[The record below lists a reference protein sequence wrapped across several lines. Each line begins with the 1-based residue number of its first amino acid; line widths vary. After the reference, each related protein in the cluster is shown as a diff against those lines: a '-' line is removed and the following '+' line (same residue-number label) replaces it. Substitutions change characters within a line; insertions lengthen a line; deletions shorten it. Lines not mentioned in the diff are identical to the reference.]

1 VKIGLDLEGGEALRA
16 ALLTLSRAVRRRALY
31 SVLRPAAEPMR
42 LRMQRLAPHGA
53 TGELAAGITVSA
65 APRIGSV
72 AGGQWQAADEF
83 QAAVAVGPSK
93 LAFYG
98 IFQEYGTVE
107 HPAQAFGRPA
117 FDGSRDEALQ
127 ILGEGLWQLLED
139 ATNKTGRFEED

>member
-1 VKIGLDLEGGEALRA
+1 
-16 ALLTLSRAVRRRALY
+16 
-31 SVLRPAAEPMR
+31 
-42 LRMQRLAPHGA
+42 
-53 TGELAAGITVSA
+53 
-65 APRIGSV
+65 V